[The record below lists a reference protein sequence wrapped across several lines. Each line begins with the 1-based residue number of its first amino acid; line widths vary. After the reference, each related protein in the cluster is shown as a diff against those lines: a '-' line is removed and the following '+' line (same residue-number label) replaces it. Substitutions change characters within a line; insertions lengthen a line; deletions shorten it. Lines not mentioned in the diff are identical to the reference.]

1 MRPRISR
8 IVTAIA
14 SIPLFLISIF
24 FIYAIAYIVG
34 TEIMPAAGR
43 GTLSVETSSMILN
56 RVWEG
61 NEIYLLLVAYAVF
74 ACAFAWG
81 GYRLLYRR

>member
-1 MRPRISR
+1 MSR
-8 IVTAIA
+8 VLSAIA

-24 FIYAIAYIVG
+24 FVYIIAYIIG
-34 TEIMPAAGR
+34 AEIVPAVRR
-43 GTLSVETSSMILN
+43 GTLSVDTNTMILD
-56 RVWEG
+56 RIWEG
-61 NEIYLLLVAYAVF
+61 NEIYLLLAAYAVL